1 MKNNTVIGKLLIL
14 RNWKA
19 LPSIKWYD
27 VRNLM
32 GMFLPISKI
41 YVKDVDSRWMSI
53 KTSNREDFSTYYS
66 IWRRKDYQTEMLDF
80 DVIFD
85 FGANIGLATLYLS
98 KEFPDS
104 KIFAFEPDVET
115 FKVLQKNITKRNNVL
130 AYNKAIGI
138 ESGELNFYHS
148 VSGKTSGLL
157 REYVNDFTN
166 RISKVSVASIK
177 ETLLPYVNS
186 NILIKLDIEGLE
198 MEVLEEIEK
207 LTFAKE
213 CHIVFEKD
221 VNYDSKILTRFTLIK
236 ENDLIGYI
244 KL

>member
-1 MKNNTVIGKLLIL
+1 MKNNTFIGKLLIL

-27 VRNLM
+27 IRNLM
-32 GMFLPISKI
+32 GMFLPIKKI

-53 KTSNREDFSTYYS
+53 QTSNREDFSTYYS
-66 IWRRKDYQTEMLDF
+66 IWRRKDYNTEILSF

-85 FGANIGLATLYLS
+85 FGANIGLASLYLS
-98 KEFPDS
+98 REFPNS
-104 KIFAFEPDVET
+104 KIFAFEPDIDT
-115 FKVLQKNITKRNNVL
+115 FKVLQNNISARSNII
-130 AYNKAIGI
+130 AYNEAIGVD
-138 ESGELNFYHS
+138 SGELNFYHS
-148 VSGKTSGLL
+148 ESGKTSGLL
-157 REYVNDFTN
+157 REFVNDYTN
-166 RISKVSVASIK
+166 RISKVNVASIR
-177 ETLLPYVNS
+177 ETLLPHVNC

-207 LTFAKE
+207 LNFTKE